1 MDSPLLLALS
11 LLLSFIPLLVQSQG
25 NNNNNNNYHV
35 SQTYHL
41 PPPPHAHRNHLA
53 PKRSSHHSN
62 SIQPATDHRGH
73 RNGEKHNKEKHTVG
87 KQVGFC
93 FLLVAAALQV
103 CAAAFLIF
111 KRRQLFK
118 DQDIFSWTFP
128 YSIGWIW
135 TVEMS
140 CIMCC
145 VSLYMDYTHSG
156 CANVHW

>member
-25 NNNNNNNYHV
+25 NNNNYRV

-53 PKRSSHHSN
+53 PPKTSSHHSN

-73 RNGEKHNKEKHTVG
+73 RNGEKHNKEKHNVG